1 MQNSLIGVDEL
12 ADTIEK
18 ALEDYSQDVTDALK
32 KEVRQVADETA
43 QELKRI
49 SPRSK
54 RKGKHYANG
63 WRAKIAFESQTD
75 IRMEVY
81 NASKPQ
87 LTHLLEDGHAKK
99 NGGRVEG
106 IPHISVALKHADE
119 KLDADIKVIAK

>member
-12 ADTIEK
+12 ANTIEK

-63 WRAKIAFESQTD
+63 WRAKTAFESQTD